1 MLLHFA
7 YFSLDIDWFL
17 ALTSLLLPELGLDL
31 AILKRSAHLLEGAAA
46 GSSGWRAGGGGG

>member
-7 YFSLDIDWFL
+7 YLSLGIDWFL

-46 GSSGWRAGGGGG
+46 RRGGG